1 MRQVWIV
8 AAMVLALTVGL
19 GLAALVAG
27 EESPLKAPP
36 TAPAAPP
43 TAPAAPS
50 AAPVAPSA
58 PATPS
63 APAESAT
70 PPAALAPVAKVKMP
84 PAEAAAKAP
93 AEAAAKVPAEAAAK
107 APAEAAAKA
116 PAEAAVKAPA
126 AVPAKGTSP
135 MPAGPGTITP
145 PAPLPD
151 VEIPP
156 IPPVG
161 DDPFKPG
168 PMPVRKK
175 RPDVLEE
182 GKHLFNRE
190 GRIEVDP
197 IGRSIFVF
205 DSGDKAMRVLENS
218 WRQYLERS
226 TESGKKKIRWRVSG
240 TVMVYEE
247 ENYLLIPR
255 AVHVLAE
262 EEGF

>member
-84 PAEAAAKAP
+84 
-93 AEAAAKVPAEAAAK
+93 
-107 APAEAAAKA
+107 PAEAAAKA

-247 ENYLLIPR
+247 ENYLLITR

>member
-8 AAMVLALTVGL
+8 AVMVLALTVGF
-19 GLAALVAG
+19 GLAAMVAG
-27 EESPLKAPP
+27 EESPSKAPP

-43 TAPAAPS
+43 PAPAAPS
-50 AAPVAPSA
+50 AAPAAPSA

-70 PPAALAPVAKVKMP
+70 PPAAVAPVAKVKTP
-84 PAEAAAKAP
+84 EAAP
-93 AEAAAKVPAEAAAK
+93 A
-107 APAEAAAKA
+107 
-116 PAEAAVKAPA
+116 KAPA
-126 AVPAKGTSP
+126 AVPAKAPAAPAAKGTSP
-135 MPAGPGTITP
+135 MPTGPGTITP

-175 RPDVLEE
+175 KPDVLEE

-190 GRIEVDP
+190 GRIEVDQ
-197 IGRSIFVF
+197 IGRTTFVF
-205 DSGDKAMRVLENS
+205 DSGDKPMRVLENS

-226 TESGKKKIRWRVSG
+226 TDSGKKKIRWRISG

-247 ENYLLIPR
+247 ENYLLITR

>member
-19 GLAALVAG
+19 GLAAMVAG
-27 EESPLKAPP
+27 EESPSK
-36 TAPAAPP
+36 APP

-70 PPAALAPVAKVKMP
+70 PPAALAPVAKVKTP
-84 PAEAAAKAP
+84 PAAP
-93 AEAAAKVPAEAAAK
+93 AK

-116 PAEAAVKAPA
+116 PAEAATKAPAEAAAKAPAEAATKAPAEAAAKAPA
-126 AVPAKGTSP
+126 APSAKGISP
-135 MPAGPGTITP
+135 MPSGPGTITP

-190 GRIEVDP
+190 GRLDVDP
-197 IGRSIFVF
+197 IGRTTFVF
-205 DSGDKAMRVLENS
+205 DSGDKPMRVLENS

-226 TESGKKKIRWRVSG
+226 TDSGKKKIRWRISG

-247 ENYLLIPR
+247 ENYLLITR

>member
-1 MRQVWIV
+1 MTHSALVIRSSSCTSSP
-8 AAMVLALTVGL
+8 LALS
-19 GLAALVAG
+19 LV
-27 EESPLKAPP
+27 
-36 TAPAAPP
+36 
-43 TAPAAPS
+43 PS
-50 AAPVAPSA
+50 G
-58 PATPS
+58 TPQRIS
-63 APAESAT
+63 F
-70 PPAALAPVAKVKMP
+70 
-84 PAEAAAKAP
+84 
-93 AEAAAKVPAEAAAK
+93 
-107 APAEAAAKA
+107 
-116 PAEAAVKAPA
+116 
-126 AVPAKGTSP
+126 
-135 MPAGPGTITP
+135 AGPGTISP

-247 ENYLLIPR
+247 ENYLLITR